1 MKYTLRKIK
10 NLIDT
15 DNINEEMDRLFE
27 SLEDNMKDAYLN
39 QIRYA
44 EALQVLHEVEA
55 DKINEMK
62 FSFTEEIENVI
73 KDRWFLIWCY
83 LIII

>member
-73 KDRWFLIWCY
+73 KDR
-83 LIII
+83 

>member
-1 MKYTLRKIK
+1 
-10 NLIDT
+10 
-15 DNINEEMDRLFE
+15 MDRLFE

-44 EALQVLHEVEA
+44 EALQILHEVEA
-55 DKINEMK
+55 EKINEMK

-73 KDRWFLIWCY
+73 KDRWLLVILSDRNSGSSYIHYQTLIS
-83 LIII
+83 LIPRKSF